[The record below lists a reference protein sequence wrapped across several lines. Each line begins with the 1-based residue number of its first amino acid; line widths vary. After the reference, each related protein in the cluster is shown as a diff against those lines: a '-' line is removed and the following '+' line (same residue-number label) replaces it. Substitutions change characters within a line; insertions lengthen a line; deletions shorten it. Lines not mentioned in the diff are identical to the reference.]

1 MYKDIL
7 YEIAESVCTITLNR
21 PEVYNA
27 INENIAAELYKALVD
42 ASQDENVRAIVLT
55 GNGKAFCSGA
65 DLKVDNKNSFGE
77 ILRKRYNPIII
88 VIRNMS
94 KPIVCK
100 LNGIAVGAGSSL
112 ALACDMIIASEEA
125 ALSQIF
131 INIGLIP
138 DAGSSFFLPRL
149 IGAAKTFELF
159 STGRKVSAKEA
170 FEIGLINKVVPS
182 ADLDSATLTL
192 AAHYANTPTVAI
204 SLIKKLINKS
214 FNSSLEEMLETEAEF
229 QDLAGNT
236 DDFSEGVKAFL
247 EKRKPAF
254 KGK

>member
-7 YEIAESVCTITLNR
+7 YEITQSVCIITLNR

-27 INENIAAELYKALVD
+27 INENIANELYKAIVD

-55 GNGKAFCSGA
+55 GSGKAFCSGA
-65 DLKVDNKNSFGE
+65 DLKVDNNNSFGE
-77 ILRKRYNPIII
+77 ILRNRYNPIIL

-94 KPIVCK
+94 KPIICK

-112 ALACDMIIASEEA
+112 ALACDMIIASDEA
-125 ALSQIF
+125 SLSQIF

-170 FEIGLINKVVPS
+170 FDIGLINKVVPS

-192 AAHYANTPTVAI
+192 ATHYANTPTVAI

-236 DDFSEGVKAFL
+236 DDFREGVKAFL
-247 EKRKPAF
+247 EKRKPEF